1 MPDKKRSVDYKT
13 TAVEYFLANDTTQGE
28 VCRIFHCSSRQL
40 TLSRAAAARRSR
52 IPSRVRGRPIIFCTK
67 KREEAKK
74 LLNPDA
80 KATEVTSK
88 LGQIWNELK
97 KTVDK
102 KMLQLF
108 EQEASPVS

>member
-1 MPDKKRSVDYKT
+1 MRNLVEQSIVNDVKKIIERGKKIKDPLKGKRSAY
-13 TAVEYFLANDTTQGE
+13 
-28 VCRIFHCSSRQL
+28 
-40 TLSRAAAARRSR
+40 
-52 IPSRVRGRPIIFCTK
+52 IIFCTK

-102 KMLQLF
+102 KHLL
-108 EQEASPVS
+108 VS